1 MIKSGIVTLIVLI
14 LLFPVLVLASG
25 VVQEHSLYDVEMSD
39 NSGGNHDKDVAV
51 LASSRLSNR
60 DVISLKMHQGVMPV
74 FVNDRIIFLS
84 RNGILH
90 SVDSKNIEKCYWK
103 LDLTKYSKMYRANIL
118 YSENMVFYIVDDN
131 VYGIDFETGEIKWQ
145 KGLSSIIAGSPIVAD
160 NNLIVVTVDNNLSSF
175 NVSDGSLLWS
185 SQESLPEVKSYS
197 SASSALY
204 GNTVIFSF
212 SNGKVIAFNY
222 LNGLKMWESNVSKAN
237 IAFSNGAALQAANGT
252 VIAVDKLHSIS
263 NIDIES
269 GKTRWSKDLKV
280 EYVSQIDG
288 GNIAAIIDN
297 KLVLLDVSTGNFLWQ
312 YDLLQHGKPKNKWC
326 APIIIGDKILVIS
339 NDGCMVY
346 LDYKSGTLKMVNYI
360 LSSTYYVPV
369 FLNSSVYI
377 VTDKGKVVIFH

>member
-1 MIKSGIVTLIVLI
+1 MLI
-14 LLFPVLVLASG
+14 LAGG

-39 NSGGNHDKDVAV
+39 NSGNSHGEDVAV
-51 LASSRLSNR
+51 LASKLSNR

-74 FVNDRIIFLS
+74 FVNDRIIFLTRS
-84 RNGILH
+84 GILH
-90 SVDSKNIEKCYWK
+90 SIDSKNFEKCYWK
-103 LDLTKYSKMYRANIL
+103 LEFSKYSKMYRANIL
-118 YSENMVFYIVDDN
+118 YSENMIFYVVDDSI
-131 VYGIDFETGEIKWQ
+131 YGIDFETGEIKWQ
-145 KGLSSIIAGSPIVAD
+145 KGLSSVIAGSPIIVD
-160 NNLIVVTVDNNLSSF
+160 GNLIVVTVDNNLSSF
-175 NVSDGSLLWS
+175 NIFNGSLLWS

-222 LNGLKMWESNVSKAN
+222 LSGLKIWESNISAAN
-237 IAFSNGAALQAANGT
+237 IAFSNGAALQATNST

-280 EYVSQIDG
+280 EYVSQIDR

-297 KLVLLDVSTGNFLWQ
+297 KLVLLDVSTGDFLWQ
-312 YDLLQHGKPKNKWC
+312 YDLLQHGKLKNKWST
-326 APIIIGDKILVIS
+326 PIIIGDEILVIS
-339 NDGCMVY
+339 NDGCIVY

-360 LSSTYYVPV
+360 LSSAYYVPV